1 MAIQRGEIYF
11 VNLNPVEGREQAGR
25 RPVLVLSID
34 AINRLPLV
42 ITGVVGTKG
51 ANVPKDY
58 RMNVR
63 VSSAESGLPYET
75 VFLGFQI
82 RSLDP
87 KRFPDKPVGKVS
99 EEVMAKIEKAVR
111 YTLGL

>member
-1 MAIQRGEIYF
+1 M
-11 VNLNPVEGREQAGR
+11 NLNPVEGREQAGQ

-42 ITGVVGTKG
+42 VTVIVGTRG
-51 ANVPKDY
+51 ANVTRDY
-58 RMNVR
+58 PTNIRL
-63 VSSAESGLPYET
+63 EPIETGLDLET

-87 KRFPDKPVGKVS
+87 KRFPTKPVGKVS
-99 EEVMAKIEKAVR
+99 GTTLRKVEDVVR
-111 YTLGL
+111 HCLGL

>member
-1 MAIQRGEIYF
+1 MPIQRGEIYF
-11 VNLNPVEGREQAGR
+11 VTLNPVEGREQAGT

>member
-1 MAIQRGEIYF
+1 MPIQRGEIYF

-51 ANVPKDY
+51 ANMPKDY